1 MKLLMKKKIV
11 LWTGQV
17 AGILAV
23 PPLYIVKN
31 IFGITLWRMR
41 CSRIGHLAANTEL
54 FSRRLQLAAIPGKKH
69 LVLALDKPCNEQL
82 FSMFRRNLSMF
93 TIPLPKPLRAISKVV
108 ATNSLASTLGLFL
121 EMPFSVNEYAEFS
134 AQPTLSFTDAEN
146 AKGKELLKQLGVQ
159 KWFVCLHARDAAYL
173 NKQWKGGDSYH
184 EFRNC
189 SIENYVEAAKYVVK
203 QGGVALRMGA
213 AVEKPLESKVRSKK
227 IIDYAVHHRSDFGD
241 IYLSAKCKF
250 FLGNTAGLY
259 DVATIFSVPVAIANV
274 IPLNYPPLRSTDLF
288 IPKKIWS
295 ERQKRFLTF
304 REMLNSEIIDF
315 LNPQEYT
322 NAGLT
327 PHENSP
333 EEILDLAIEM
343 NGRLDG
349 TWKSSPEDEAL
360 QQKFKSLFGTQ
371 SRCYGFPSRIGAKFL
386 RENKDLLE

>member
-1 MKLLMKKKIV
+1 M
-11 LWTGQV
+11 
-17 AGILAV
+17 
-23 PPLYIVKN
+23 
-31 IFGITLWRMR
+31 
-41 CSRIGHLAANTEL
+41 
-54 FSRRLQLAAIPGKKH
+54 
-69 LVLALDKPCNEQL
+69 
-82 FSMFRRNLSMF
+82 
-93 TIPLPKPLRAISKVV
+93 
-108 ATNSLASTLGLFL
+108 
-121 EMPFSVNEYAEFS
+121 
-134 AQPTLSFTDAEN
+134 
-146 AKGKELLKQLGVQ
+146 
-159 KWFVCLHARDAAYL
+159 CLHARDAAYL
-173 NKQWKGGDSYH
+173 NKQWEGGDSYR

-203 QGGVALRMGA
+203 QGGFALRMGA